1 MAEALSVLTGLV
13 FIIIVGILV
22 SLFAKKIHISNV
34 LLLLIAGLVIGNI
47 SHAYGFIEI
56 SGIAIVTIAIIAL
69 VIIVFDG
76 ASRFEL
82 KSLDHFSVKSLKL
95 IGLFLLF
102 SLITLPLFVNLL
114 FFDGFNLSNFFYAL
128 IFSAIAISTDPA
140 TVFVTLKNKANKVV
154 ELLKVE
160 ALLNTPIVVLIPFLL
175 LDIINQIGGDVILE
189 WEVYLAGFMNQIVIG
204 IGSGILVGIIF
215 FKGMRKF
222 YSEEI
227 SPLAIVG
234 AALLAYVLAENLG
247 GNGVLSVAV
256 LGFMFGNMYLSHKEN
271 LLEFSGM
278 ISNSLEILVFM
289 MLGFIVIMD
298 DITVLFVVKAI
309 AVFIVVLVARFI
321 AARITLPKDEFSK
334 KNIWFITLNM
344 PKGIAVAVLVFSL
357 TILGVPQLEI
367 IGKVLVII
375 MILSILLSTIISKM
389 YKKFIDEE
397 ESGEKTPP
405 KEPAKEP
412 VDLREGDAKLP
423 HVQQ

>member
-13 FIIIVGILV
+13 FLIIVGILV
-22 SLFAKKIHISNV
+22 SLFARKINISNV
-34 LLLLIAGLVIGNI
+34 LLLLVVGLIIGNI
-47 SHAYGFIEI
+47 SQAYGLIEI

-76 ASRFEL
+76 SSRFEI
-82 KSLDHFSVKSLKL
+82 KALDDFSVKSLKL
-95 IGLFLLF
+95 IGMFLLLCMIILPF
-102 SLITLPLFVNLL
+102 FVNIMFFEGITTINILYSLIF
-114 FFDGFNLSNFFYAL
+114 A
-128 IFSAIAISTDPA
+128 AIAVSTDPA
-140 TVFVTLKNKANKVV
+140 TVFITLKNKTNKVV
-154 ELLKVE
+154 ELIKVE
-160 ALLNTPIVVLIPFLL
+160 ALLNTPIVVLLPFLI
-175 LDIINQIGGDVILE
+175 LDIIGQIGGEAVLN

-222 YSEEI
+222 YSEQI

-289 MLGFIVIMD
+289 MLGLIVVLD
-298 DITVLFVVKAI
+298 DITLLFVLKSIMIFILILI
-309 AVFIVVLVARFI
+309 ARYL
-321 AARITLPKDEFSK
+321 AARITLSKGEFNK
-334 KNIWFITLNM
+334 KNIWFIALSM

-357 TILGVPQLEI
+357 ILLGEPELVI
-367 IGKVLVII
+367 IGEVLVIV
-375 MILSILLSTIISKM
+375 MLLSILLSTVVTRFSKRLIDM
-389 YKKFIDEE
+389 DEE
-397 ESGEKTPP
+397 EPRDASKKKRAED
-405 KEPAKEP
+405 
-412 VDLREGDAKLP
+412 DLELP
-423 HVQQ
+423 SV